1 MGIPTGM
8 YVRATYTENQKA
20 NEALFVGMLL
30 VIKKDTNI
38 KKRGVGKTNLG
49 SETEGRGLGI
59 FLSMPAQTVMFLLTG
74 VLEPTPF
81 SRTN

>member
-49 SETEGRGLGI
+49 SETEGGAWTGHFLADARTDGRFCLLG
-59 FLSMPAQTVMFLLTG
+59 S
-74 VLEPTPF
+74 
-81 SRTN
+81 